1 MLRPVC
7 ENNKF
12 YNADGNAI
20 IIVVLILLLAVACV
34 GAETRSA
41 TRVCELP
48 LDSGR
53 PHVVSLASFSLCI
66 SLIRSSRHRC
76 MLPVSHPQDFRS
88 LLRLTFLTLLIFTL
102 VFHVPNA
109 THFFRPFTL
118 TLSFAPLTLTY
129 LSPLYTPR
137 SLVPLASHSLFQ
149 YHSLA
154 SPLSRLSFSLHASL
168 LHPMSSFFLTYR
180 NAFSPYLAWPH
191 VSPPII
197 SYQVLKKG
205 GGSWCTCKL
214 EFPPPPTKKRE
225 REKFNSK
232 QFLLFTSALRS
243 PLRPRISMK
252 NTARNTSIK
261 SR

>member
-53 PHVVSLASFSLCI
+53 PHAVSLASFSLCI

-88 LLRLTFLTLLIFTL
+88 LLRLTRVLFFDIAH
-102 VFHVPNA
+102 FHTCISRPKRYSF
-109 THFFRPFTL
+109 FFRPFTL

-197 SYQVLKKG
+197 SYQVLKG
-205 GGSWCTCKL
+205 GGRL
-214 EFPPPPTKKRE
+214 VHLQIGVPPPHTH
-225 REKFNSK
+225 
-232 QFLLFTSALRS
+232 T
-243 PLRPRISMK
+243 
-252 NTARNTSIK
+252 
-261 SR
+261 